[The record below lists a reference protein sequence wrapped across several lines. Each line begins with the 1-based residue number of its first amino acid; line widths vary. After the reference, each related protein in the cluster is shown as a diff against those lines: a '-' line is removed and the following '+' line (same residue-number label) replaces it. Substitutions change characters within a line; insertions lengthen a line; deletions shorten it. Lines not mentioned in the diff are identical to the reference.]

1 MLKGNSFMSHIAK
14 RLASAAASA
23 LVLSLVSTAGQAQT
37 DVLTLSGSQTT
48 EPNAIHS
55 GFYTFNTS
63 MILNSIGFV
72 VPTGQTFRGEGYTIG
87 TTPYYFNTNDSRL
100 SAKDE
105 NNVVWLTIDRT
116 MNAGDVLR
124 VTTSRSTTVGYS
136 ANSATN
142 VTYHGFTIGNP
153 PPDPLSSF
161 TFNTSRT
168 NSNIRVTNPGSNVA
182 PEPGS
187 IALLLTGGGALAG
200 IARRRRRNAA

>member
-1 MLKGNSFMSHIAK
+1 MSLLAK

-23 LVLSLVSTAGQAQT
+23 LLLTLVSTAAQAAT
-37 DVLTLSGSQTT
+37 DVLTLSNIQTT
-48 EPNAIHS
+48 EPDAIHS

-72 VPTGQTFRGEGYTIG
+72 VPSAGTFNGAGYTIG
-87 TTPYYFNTNDSRL
+87 TTPYYFSPDDLRL
-100 SAKDE
+100 SAKDA

-124 VTTSRSTTVGYS
+124 VTTQQSTTVGYS
-136 ANSATN
+136 PISGTN
-142 VTYHGFTIGNP
+142 VTYHGFTIGNNG
-153 PPDPLSSF
+153 PDLSSQ

-168 NSNIRVTNPGSNVA
+168 NSNLRVTALGASVA

-200 IARRRRRNAA
+200 IALRRRRNAS